1 MIHSKVR
8 VIVVLQLA
16 VCLLFI
22 HKKTLPSQSLCS
34 SEYIYSVFI
43 NVSASIVLVAAKFTF
58 IYLELDTWAAN
69 LDRVINKI
77 LSTDI
82 AEEVVPVYCCFGRYL
97 HAGEYGSIAC

>member
-22 HKKTLPSQSLCS
+22 HKKTLPCQSLCS

-43 NVSASIVLVAAKFTF
+43 NVSASIVLVAAKFTL
-58 IYLELDTWAAN
+58 IYLELDTSWAAN

-97 HAGEYGSIAC
+97 RAGDIAC

>member
-1 MIHSKVR
+1 M
-8 VIVVLQLA
+8 
-16 VCLLFI
+16 F
-22 HKKTLPSQSLCS
+22 T
-34 SEYIYSVFI
+34 
-43 NVSASIVLVAAKFTF
+43 NVSASIVLAAAKFTF

-97 HAGEYGSIAC
+97 HAGEKEMVALRVSQSIACITYLCFHSAERCSRIDYILPMVRVDQR